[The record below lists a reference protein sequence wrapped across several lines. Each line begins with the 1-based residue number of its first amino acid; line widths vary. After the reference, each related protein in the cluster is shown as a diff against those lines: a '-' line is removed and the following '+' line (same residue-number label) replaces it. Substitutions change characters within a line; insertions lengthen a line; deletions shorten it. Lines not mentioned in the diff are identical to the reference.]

1 MLSIVRGTKI
11 RQSRRVKSWVPI
23 KSLFNGS
30 CASLVWCRFN
40 QLMRNE
46 SPPHFRDATPTQSA
60 SNPTLRVVA
69 LWALVA
75 VAAVIAGTGMYFWGR
90 ESAETT
96 TVEILIPTPA
106 PSIVQISGEVNAP
119 GVYTLN
125 REQRVIDLVDAAG
138 GLTTDA
144 DITTLNL
151 AAFLVDGSHVVVRRI
166 AEPDAGQLAEQSTG
180 TQPVQPAQTNRVSST
195 AGNGPI
201 NLNAADAQQ
210 LMSLPDIGEVKAALI
225 IELRQQLGAFT
236 SIDQLLDV
244 NGIGPKT
251 LEAIRPLITVQ

>member
-1 MLSIVRGTKI
+1 MGVGSGRRGHSRNRYVLLGTGI
-11 RQSRRVKSWVPI
+11 R
-23 KSLFNGS
+23 GDY
-30 CASLVWCRFN
+30 
-40 QLMRNE
+40 
-46 SPPHFRDATPTQSA
+46 HGRDTDTD
-60 SNPTLRVVA
+60 
-69 LWALVA
+69 
-75 VAAVIAGTGMYFWGR
+75 AGTIDRPDQWG
-90 ESAETT
+90 
-96 TVEILIPTPA
+96 
-106 PSIVQISGEVNAP
+106 GECT